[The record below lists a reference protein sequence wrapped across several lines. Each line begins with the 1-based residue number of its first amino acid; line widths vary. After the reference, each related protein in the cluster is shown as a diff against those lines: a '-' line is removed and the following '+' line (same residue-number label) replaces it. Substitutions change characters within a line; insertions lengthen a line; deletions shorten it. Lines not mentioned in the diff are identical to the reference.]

1 MPKMKEVVPPGAA
14 SPLIPLSPAIRW
26 GDLLFVSGIVAA
38 DPATRQIV
46 GATVEEQVT
55 FILDKL
61 GELLAAAGSGYEHV
75 LKVTCFL
82 ADSGDFAAWNS
93 TYVNYFPSAAPART
107 TIVASFPAPEVKA
120 EVEVIAGIP

>member
-1 MPKMKEVVPPGAA
+1 MKEIIPAGAA
-14 SPLIPLSPAIRW
+14 SSGMPLSPAIRW

-46 GATVEEQVT
+46 GTTVEEQVT

-82 ADSGDFAAWNS
+82 ADGGDFAAWNS

-107 TIVASFPAPEVKA
+107 TVVAGFPGPEIKV